1 MATGPASIEILPS
14 AGQPP
19 YCLVFTVSEK
29 GIVRQLTM
37 SPSNESIPCA
47 AGQPIGGTAYR
58 IPPAE
63 GKVRV
68 HVILSD
74 RKLDATPIAGQVRE
88 LGRSPGFSAMDLRAP
103 GRVVLETLRVRQP
116 SELGGQLRQPEQ
128 APAVAQPA
136 VTRDAPS
143 GTLTPLVTTTRAVGA
158 TAWTAGSMTPRVVS
172 TAPGQPAQVPAR
184 CSVR

>member
-1 MATGPASIEILPS
+1 MVVAALLFAACSPSREAAPHRATLVPTGPASIEVLPS

-47 AGQPIGGTAYR
+47 AGKPIGGTSFR

-63 GKVRV
+63 GKVRI

-74 RKLDATPIAGQVRE
+74 GKLDATPIAQQVRE
-88 LGRSPGFSAMDLRAP
+88 LGKGPGFSAMDLRAP
-103 GRVVLETLRVRQP
+103 GRVFLETLELSPQP
-116 SELGGQLRQPEQ
+116 
-128 APAVAQPA
+128 
-136 VTRDAPS
+136 
-143 GTLTPLVTTTRAVGA
+143 
-158 TAWTAGSMTPRVVS
+158 
-172 TAPGQPAQVPAR
+172 
-184 CSVR
+184 